1 MRARQVNDLE
11 VKQQFHELTFWRN
24 APFRLQL
31 GNLAL
36 EPRELQLLRIHLT
49 LPGKRMLRI
58 IRKRLHPVT
67 QLCWMDTQV
76 LRRPHIRHATILD
89 QPHSLKL
96 ELPRKLRCS
105 ISISEAMPAQFSAP

>member
-58 IRKRLHPVT
+58 ALRSARVRSRGRWT
-67 QLCWMDTQV
+67 TSFRAAMV
-76 LRRPHIRHATILD
+76 LMLSRTYA
-89 QPHSLKL
+89 
-96 ELPRKLRCS
+96 RKLSRKS
-105 ISISEAMPAQFSAP
+105 PGFLASP